1 MPLTLACILNLPRTA
16 RATNTAPASS
26 PRPDGPSKPRE
37 RPDAPR
43 PAQLNQCTRHVRVGG
58 FLQANPCAVA
68 ITGWLSDNA
77 TCWSFYRV
85 PTGVQAMAHLEAG
98 ELDLAFVGTA
108 PFAAGVARGARTT
121 AVAVAGR
128 NRGSEALVVREDI
141 RTLQDLRGSVIATPR
156 GSTAHVVFLAA
167 MGAGALGMAQVRV
180 LFLAPEDLAR
190 AWDAGAVD
198 GRVVIKFYG
207 ASSMPSS

>member
-1 MPLTLACILNLPRTA
+1 M
-16 RATNTAPASS
+16 
-26 PRPDGPSKPRE
+26 
-37 RPDAPR
+37 
-43 PAQLNQCTRHVRVGG
+43 RVGG

-108 PFAAGVARGARTT
+108 PFAAAVARGARTT

-128 NRGSEALVVREDI
+128 NRESEALVVREDI
-141 RTLQDLRGSVIATPR
+141 RTIQDLRGTVIATPR
-156 GSTAHVVFLAA
+156 GSTAHVVLLAA

-180 LFLAPEDLAR
+180 RFLAPEDLAR

-198 GRVVIKFYG
+198 GRVVIQ
-207 ASSMPSS
+207 SSSTRRLEPRLPHPSSP